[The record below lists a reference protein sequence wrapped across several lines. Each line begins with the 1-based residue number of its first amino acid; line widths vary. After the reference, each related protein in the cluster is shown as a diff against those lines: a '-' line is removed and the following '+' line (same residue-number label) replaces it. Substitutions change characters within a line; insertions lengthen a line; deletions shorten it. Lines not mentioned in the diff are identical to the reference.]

1 MFSGVLVKYRSRADI
16 VADMLEV
23 AKDGAIKTR
32 IMYRVLLSF
41 PQLKEYLE
49 LLTNSGLFEYREE
62 EREYYTTERGRHFLK
77 MYAEVGRMM
86 FPKESKTVRAH

>member
-1 MFSGVLVKYRSRADI
+1 MPVKYRSRADI

-32 IMYRVLLSF
+32 IMYRALLSF

-49 LLTNSGLFEYREE
+49 LLTENGLMEYREDD
-62 EREYYTTERGRHFLK
+62 RRYYTTEMGRHYLK

-86 FPKESKTVRAH
+86 FPKESRKVSMR

>member
-1 MFSGVLVKYRSRADI
+1 MLVKYRSRADI

-32 IMYRVLLSF
+32 IMYRALLSF

-49 LLTNSGLFEYREE
+49 LLTDSGLLEYRED
-62 EREYYTTERGRHFLK
+62 RMYYTTERGRHFLK

-86 FPKESKTVRAH
+86 FPKESKTVRAR